1 MTGVPLNISRILYK
15 CSCFI
20 EFIQRVGESVKM
32 RGVPRILSFFHNE
45 FNKFD
50 DTGARMLDSIYPNDV

>member
-1 MTGVPLNISRILYK
+1 
-15 CSCFI
+15 
-20 EFIQRVGESVKM
+20 M